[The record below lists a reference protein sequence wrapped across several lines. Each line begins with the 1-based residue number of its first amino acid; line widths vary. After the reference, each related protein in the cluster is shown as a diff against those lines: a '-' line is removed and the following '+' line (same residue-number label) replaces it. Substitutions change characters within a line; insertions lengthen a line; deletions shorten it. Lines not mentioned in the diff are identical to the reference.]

1 MLAGIIDLT
10 TFTVVH
16 DIDRDFLDSVLLLE
30 LNESSILVVT
40 EVDILTRL
48 KEVVRY
54 ATGVDRLYFLLFN
67 TNTRLEADEHGQHA
81 WTTTGTGTTT

>member
-54 ATGVDRLYFLLFN
+54 ATGVDRLYFLFLSIGF
-67 TNTRLEADEHGQHA
+67 LEFAYIHCFKYSVFHILIL
-81 WTTTGTGTTT
+81 